1 MMKKNFIVMM
11 LLIGLQSCR
20 IDSADSYEMKV
31 FNEIFD
37 NLVEEMGILNQF
49 ETPPPPMP
57 FLDNNNIMRYDSATY
72 HKKINEIEKENRKM
86 RDTAFVI
93 AVFDT
98 LFTCYN
104 INLDVEYI
112 GKQLIESDYIEALY
126 SMKKHSI
133 QSHPLNLSKIENRKR
148 FLLKYTSEF
157 PKGFKIW
164 ERENYNFLFSGIL
177 RMSRIYFDKEKRVG
191 LIYCSYACG
200 RLCGEEAIICIRKID
215 GKWTIEKYILQ
226 GVY

>member
-1 MMKKNFIVMM
+1 ML
-11 LLIGLQSCR
+11 LLIGVLSCR
-20 IDSADSYEMKV
+20 TDRADSYEIKV

-37 NLVEEMGILNQF
+37 NLVEEMGALSRF
-49 ETPPPPMP
+49 ENPPPPIP
-57 FLDNNNIMRYDSATY
+57 FFDNHNPMAYDAVGY
-72 HKKINEIEKENRKM
+72 DKKITEIERENRKM
-86 RDTAFVI
+86 RDTTFVI

-104 INLDVEYI
+104 LNLDVEYVA
-112 GKQLIESDYIEALY
+112 KQLIKPGYIEALN
-126 SMKKHSI
+126 SMNNHSI
-133 QSHPLNLSKIENRKR
+133 QSQLLNLSEIENRKR
-148 FLLKYTSEF
+148 FILKYSSEF
-157 PKGFKIW
+157 PKGFKVW

-200 RLCGEEAIICIRKID
+200 RLCGEEVIICICKIND
-215 GKWTIEKYILQ
+215 KWTIDKTILL